1 VSGKEVINMPYPAS
15 MEESKRKV
23 EESRAKRIEKGPF
36 PRISAEEREALI
48 AKFHP
53 DFIKE
58 QFREIRIGPNKG
70 APAPLEIADLLE
82 GNSRIDPDR
91 IDLDK
96 IDYDVD
102 VLVIGCGGAGGSA
115 SLLAEEN
122 GASVL
127 LSSKLRLGDANTV
140 GAQAGTQAC
149 DRPDDSPAIH
159 YLDIVGG
166 GHYVN
171 EPELA
176 EVLAKDSPDVI
187 RWLEEL
193 GVNWDKEPDN
203 SYHELSGGGASRRR
217 MHSCR
222 DYTGLEE
229 MRVIRDEIRQRNWHG
244 RKIDWLEFEPAIEL
258 IMDDKGQVAGAILMN
273 LETKQMSIVRAKA
286 VVMATGGM
294 GRTHIQRFPTTNH
307 YGATADGLVLAYR
320 VGYPLIHIDTMQYH
334 PTGAAF
340 PLQILG
346 LLITEKVRTLGSAIV
361 NCDGE
366 QFSHPLEARDTEA
379 SAEIRE
385 CKERGKG
392 ITTPTGEVGLWLDS
406 PMIEI
411 KRGVGTISRELPAM
425 IRQFG
430 RFNIDIT
437 KEPML
442 VYPTLH
448 YQNGGI
454 KINADAAT
462 PIPGLF
468 AAGECEGGVHG
479 RNRLIGNSTL
489 DLFVFGRRAGISAA
503 RWAKEVKLGKLTLDH
518 VCKWQGE
525 IKKAGLEQMPVSP
538 MLLPNYARRERYVP
552 GFQPLDQVSPYTPFG
567 DRAVRWI

>member
-1 VSGKEVINMPYPAS
+1 MAYPAS

-23 EESRAKRIEKGPF
+23 EETRPRRLEKGPCA
-36 PRISAEEREALI
+36 RISEAERENLVS
-48 AKFHP
+48 KFHP
-53 DFIKE
+53 DYRKE
-58 QFREIRIGPNKG
+58 QFRELRLGPNKG
-70 APAPLEIADLLE
+70 CPAPLEIADVLE
-82 GNSRIDPDR
+82 GNSRIDPDSVD
-91 IDLDK
+91 IEN

-115 SLLAEEN
+115 ALLAEEN

-127 LSSKLRLGDANTV
+127 IASKLRLGDANTI
-140 GAQAGTQAC
+140 GAQAGTQGC
-149 DRPDDSPAIH
+149 DRANDSPSMH

-166 GHYVN
+166 GHFTN
-171 EPELA
+171 NPELA
-176 EVLAKDSPDVI
+176 EALAKDSPDAI
-187 RWLEEL
+187 RWLESL

-244 RKIDWLEFEPAIEL
+244 KKIDWLEFEPAIEL
-258 IMDDKGQVAGAILMN
+258 LMDDKGQVAGAILMN
-273 LETKQMSIVRAKA
+273 LETKRMTIVRAKA
-286 VVMATGGM
+286 VIMATGGL
-294 GRTHIQRFPTTNH
+294 GRTHIQGFPTTNH
-307 YGATADGLVLAYR
+307 YGATADGLVLVYR
-320 VGYPLIHIDTMQYH
+320 VGCRLVDIDTMQYH

-340 PLQILG
+340 PPQVLG
-346 LLITEKVRTLGSAIV
+346 LLVTEKVRTLGAEIV

-366 QFSHPLEARDTEA
+366 QFIHPLEARDTEA

-392 ITTPTGEVGLWLDS
+392 VATLTGEVGCWLDS

-411 KRGVGTISRELPAM
+411 KRGEGTIRRELPAM
-425 IRQFG
+425 VRQFS

-454 KINADAAT
+454 MIKADAST
-462 PIPGLF
+462 PVPGLF

-489 DLFVFGRRAGISAA
+489 DLFVFGRRAGRAAA
-503 RWAKEVKLGKLTLDH
+503 RWVKEVKLGKLTLEH
-518 VCKWQGE
+518 VRKWQRE
-525 IKKAGLEQMPVSP
+525 LKEAGLESMPVSP
-538 MLLPNYARRERYVP
+538 MLLPNYANQEKPVP
-552 GFQPLDQVSPYTPFG
+552 GFQPLGQVSGYTPFG

>member
-1 VSGKEVINMPYPAS
+1 MSYPAS

-23 EESRAKRIEKGPF
+23 AETRSRRLEKGAF
-36 PRISAEEREALI
+36 PRIPAEERDVLVP
-48 AKFHP
+48 KFHP
-53 DFIKE
+53 DYKKE
-58 QFREIRIGPNKG
+58 QFRELKVGSNKG
-70 APAPLEIADLLE
+70 DRTTLEIADLLE
-82 GNSRIDPDR
+82 GNSRIDPGK
-91 IDLDK
+91 IDLSQ

-102 VLVIGCGGAGGSA
+102 VLVIGCGGAGGA
-115 SLLAEEN
+115 AALLAEEN
-122 GASVL
+122 GASGL
-127 LSSKLRLGDANTV
+127 ISSKLRLGDANTI

-149 DRPDDSPAIH
+149 DRPNDSPAIH
-159 YLDIVGG
+159 YLDIMGG

-171 EPELA
+171 VPELA
-176 EVLAKDSPDVI
+176 EALAKDSPDVI

-229 MRVIRDEIRQRNWHG
+229 MRVVRDEIRQRHMHG

-258 IMDDKGQVAGAILMN
+258 LMDDEGRVAGAILMN
-273 LETKQMSIVRAKA
+273 LETRQMSIVRAKA
-286 VVMATGGM
+286 VVIATGGM
-294 GRTHIQRFPTTNH
+294 GRTHIQGFPTTNH

-320 VGYPLIHIDTMQYH
+320 VDCPLVHMDTMQYH

-340 PLQILG
+340 PPQILG
-346 LLITEKVRTLGSAIV
+346 FLVTEKVRTLGAEIV

-366 QFSHPLEARDTEA
+366 QFIHPLEARDTEA

-392 ITTPTGEVGLWLDS
+392 VTTPTGEVGCWLDS
-406 PMIEI
+406 PMVDI
-411 KRGVGTISRELPAM
+411 KRGEGTIKRELPAM
-425 IRQFG
+425 VRQFG

-454 KINADAAT
+454 VIKTDAST
-462 PIPGLF
+462 PVPGLF

-489 DLFVFGRRAGISAA
+489 DLFVFGRRAGRAA
-503 RWAKEVKLGKLTLDH
+503 AQYAKEVKLGRLTLDH
-518 VCKWQGE
+518 VRKWQRE
-525 IKKAGLEQMPVSP
+525 IKEAGLEDMPVSP
-538 MLLPNYARRERYVP
+538 MLFPNYARGNRPVP
-552 GFQPLDQVSPYTPFG
+552 GFVPLGEASEYTPFG